1 MKSKK
6 IRSLFL
12 NFFQQKNHKIV
23 ESSKIVVKDD
33 PTLMFTNAGMNQ
45 FKDLFL
51 GNSSVS
57 FSRAANS
64 QKCLRVAG
72 KHNDLEEVGHDTYH
86 HTMFEMLGNWSFG
99 DYFKKEAISWA
110 WEFLIE
116 KCKLDKD
123 RIYVTIFEGSDD
135 DNLEK
140 DTESYS
146 IWKNFMSEDRIIDG
160 SKKDNFWEMGSIGPC
175 GPCSEIHYDNRDHN
189 ERIKVNG
196 RDLVNRD
203 HPDVIEIWN
212 LVFMQFNR
220 KSDSSL
226 EDLPQLHVDTGMG
239 FERLCMIMQNVKSNY
254 ETDIFS
260 SIIMQIEKGSGFL
273 YGKKEE
279 RDIAMRVIADH
290 IRSISFCIADG
301 QLPSNVGAGYVVRRI
316 LRRSVRYAHT
326 FLGVKDPFIFNLV
339 DGLID
344 SMGDHYPEL
353 VSQKKLVKE
362 IIYQEEISFLRTL
375 EKGLNRLNL
384 ILKTSKKIVSGKV
397 AFELYDTYGFP
408 LDLTQ
413 LIVSEHNFE
422 LEISSFYEEMQ
433 KQKDR
438 SRLSASSEMEDW
450 KVLLD
455 EDVEFIGHEKTDSII
470 KILKYR
476 KVTTNDKILYH
487 LVFNLTP
494 FYPEGGGQI
503 GDKGVIS
510 SDEDRVEI
518 LDTKRENNLIFHI
531 TSQLPNNIESSFL
544 AEVNLIHRDSC
555 SRSHSATH
563 LLHGFLRKQLG
574 EHVEQKGSHVLNDQL
589 RFDFTHFA
597 PLDKMSIIQLEKS
610 INNFINSDVNLKE
623 HKNVSLEEAK
633 NMNAMM
639 LFGEKYPEEVRV
651 IQFGDFLELCGGTHV
666 KSTLSIGSIKI
677 ISEKSVSAGVRRIEA
692 IVGDKFKKYK
702 KDMEDKLNK
711 LALLLKKKDI
721 IKAVEDL
728 ISENKFLQAEIQT
741 FKEKEIEDLK
751 EILLREII
759 DVNGINLIIKE
770 VSIDAKSM
778 KSLSFIMKSSH
789 NNIIVLLSNTYKDK
803 VTLSLMISD
812 DLVIRGFNASDLI
825 KVISLE
831 IDGSGGGQPSFATA
845 GGSKVSGVAKAF
857 SVLKEKLSA

>member
-1 MKSKK
+1 M
-6 IRSLFL
+6 
-12 NFFQQKNHKIV
+12 FQ
-23 ESSKIVVKDD
+23 
-33 PTLMFTNAGMNQ
+33 
-45 FKDLFL
+45 
-51 GNSSVS
+51 
-57 FSRAANS
+57 
-64 QKCLRVAG
+64 
-72 KHNDLEEVGHDTYH
+72 
-86 HTMFEMLGNWSFG
+86 
-99 DYFKKEAISWA
+99 
-110 WEFLIE
+110 
-116 KCKLDKD
+116 
-123 RIYVTIFEGSDD
+123 
-135 DNLEK
+135 
-140 DTESYS
+140 
-146 IWKNFMSEDRIIDG
+146 
-160 SKKDNFWEMGSIGPC
+160 
-175 GPCSEIHYDNRDHN
+175 
-189 ERIKVNG
+189 
-196 RDLVNRD
+196 
-203 HPDVIEIWN
+203 
-212 LVFMQFNR
+212 
-220 KSDSSL
+220 
-226 EDLPQLHVDTGMG
+226 
-239 FERLCMIMQNVKSNY
+239 
-254 ETDIFS
+254 
-260 SIIMQIEKGSGFL
+260 
-273 YGKKEE
+273 
-279 RDIAMRVIADH
+279 
-290 IRSISFCIADG
+290 
-301 QLPSNVGAGYVVRRI
+301 
-316 LRRSVRYAHT
+316 
-326 FLGVKDPFIFNLV
+326 
-339 DGLID
+339 
-344 SMGDHYPEL
+344 
-353 VSQKKLVKE
+353 
-362 IIYQEEISFLRTL
+362 
-375 EKGLNRLNL
+375 
-384 ILKTSKKIVSGKV
+384 
-397 AFELYDTYGFP
+397 
-408 LDLTQ
+408 
-413 LIVSEHNFE
+413 
-422 LEISSFYEEMQ
+422 
-433 KQKDR
+433 
-438 SRLSASSEMEDW
+438 
-450 KVLLD
+450 
-455 EDVEFIGHEKTDSII
+455 
-470 KILKYR
+470 
-476 KVTTNDKILYH
+476 
-487 LVFNLTP
+487 
-494 FYPEGGGQI
+494 
-503 GDKGVIS
+503 
-510 SDEDRVEI
+510 
-518 LDTKRENNLIFHI
+518 I